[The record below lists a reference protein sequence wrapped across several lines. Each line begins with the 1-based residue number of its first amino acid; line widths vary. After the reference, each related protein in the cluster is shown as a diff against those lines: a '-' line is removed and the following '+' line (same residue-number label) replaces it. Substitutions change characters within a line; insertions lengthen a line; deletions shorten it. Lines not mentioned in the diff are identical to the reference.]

1 MTEGQLFA
9 ARTQSKITMIL
20 IVGLFFLVALFLAAA
35 FFPGIQTDER
45 HELISIAGT
54 VVSQVLPIAA
64 LAAGFWFARHR
75 TGSSVDSP
83 PLPPT
88 PPENPK

>member
-9 ARTQSKITMIL
+9 AQTQAKITIML
-20 IVGLFFLVALFLAAA
+20 IGGLFFLVMLFLGSA
-35 FFPGIQTDER
+35 FVPWIQTDER

-75 TGSSVDSP
+75 TGTGVDSL

-88 PPENPK
+88 PPETTK